1 MITDGDR
8 LHDALCA
15 AWERLCDAI
24 EDARFERREGYVWT
38 VCPSV
43 PVPLFNGVWPLDDAA
58 APAVEGALHEVA
70 ELGLPYSVQL
80 RSGRTPRCERE
91 VERLGLLVES
101 ELPGMVVEPDAL
113 GDADIPDLQ
122 LIRVRTADGLAQAL
136 ALAADAFN
144 APPEIFA
151 PLYTSELAAVEGFAV
166 YIGRVG
172 EIDVTTG
179 IGLTLGVAGV
189 VEEEPL
195 HEELERRVEPE
206 FDGFEAH
213 PVVRA
218 GTPATALV
226 VEAAVGMPLVFV
238 DDGELYFRRGGRSTR
253 AHGNDV
259 RDFILR
265 QLNATRRQWIANI
278 RQVMHA
284 PDRAEVAIVETA
296 DRDEEGRPTLIR
308 LTTDPHAPLYGQ
320 VDPDQSHPYRQNGG
334 DRRGEQTPSRDAK
347 RQ

>member
-101 ELPGMVVEPDAL
+101 ELPGMVVKPDAL
-113 GDADIPDLQ
+113 GDADTPDLQ

-179 IGLTLGVAGV
+179 IGLTLGDAVGV
-189 VEEEPL
+189 FNIATPDAHRGRGYGAAVTAQAA
-195 HEELERRVEPE
+195 R
-206 FDGFEAH
+206 DGFAAGARLAYLQASNLGYPVYRRLGFRDVERYLLYAAPEA
-213 PVVRA
+213 
-218 GTPATALV
+218 PAVEVTA
-226 VEAAVGMPLVFV
+226 
-238 DDGELYFRRGGRSTR
+238 
-253 AHGNDV
+253 
-259 RDFILR
+259 
-265 QLNATRRQWIANI
+265 
-278 RQVMHA
+278 
-284 PDRAEVAIVETA
+284 
-296 DRDEEGRPTLIR
+296 
-308 LTTDPHAPLYGQ
+308 
-320 VDPDQSHPYRQNGG
+320 
-334 DRRGEQTPSRDAK
+334 
-347 RQ
+347 